1 MKGEYLSTSVA
12 TAFSPL
18 LPKGSGKTSEIM
30 TRIKKSNTAPMSQTR
45 IEGTMTFVETENKM
59 HLLDFVNDE
68 DVMMTPFTALC
79 KVQAMR
85 DGNVYITEKKHRVR
99 NKPIFR
105 EDHSSLSLGHDGI
118 YYFTFRMT
126 AGLVDELPDELVRQA
141 LAIAQKVNAEIINK
155 EETL

>member
-1 MKGEYLSTSVA
+1 
-12 TAFSPL
+12 
-18 LPKGSGKTSEIM
+18 
-30 TRIKKSNTAPMSQTR
+30 MSQTR

-105 EDHSSLSLGHDGI
+105 EDHSSLSLGHDGS

-126 AGLVDELPDELVRQA
+126 AEQVAQLPERLAHEA
-141 LAIAQKVNAEIINK
+141 LAIAQKVVNEILYANAN
-155 EETL
+155 EEEVTV

>member
-1 MKGEYLSTSVA
+1 MAKESD
-12 TAFSPL
+12 L
-18 LPKGSGKTSEIM
+18 LLTKQLKM
-30 TRIKKSNTAPMSQTR
+30 DKNNDNTALKSQMTLN
-45 IEGTMTFVETENKM
+45 GMMTFGQNDNGLRLM
-59 HLLDFVNDE
+59 DFACCE
-68 DVMMTPFTALC
+68 DVAMEAFTALC

-126 AGLVDELPDELVRQA
+126 AEQVEQLPERLAHEA
-141 LAIAQKVNAEIINK
+141 LAIAQKVVNEILYTNANV
-155 EETL
+155 EEVTV